1 MHTEK
6 ECKEE
11 QPVECRV
18 KDITSE
24 LVGKR
29 VSFKG
34 WVYKIHTLKT
44 KTFIDVYSAESTV
57 KCVYALEK
65 KIPLTKFTSV
75 EIVGKVKPNFTRDVY
90 DCEVHV
96 EDIKVFGGVPAP
108 TDLPYNEETKVDQ
121 LFEFGHLT
129 IREPK
134 RAAVMKVRA
143 EILRIIRE
151 YYRTREYTEVTPP
164 TLVQTQVEGGSTL
177 FKLDY
182 FGEPAFLT
190 QSSQLYLET
199 VAPVFG
205 QVYCIASSYRAE
217 SSHTRRHL
225 SEYTH
230 VEAELAWISFEG
242 LLSEIE
248 DLIIAL
254 CRGFNEICVPILKKY
269 KLDANEVPVP
279 KKPFTRV
286 SHREAID
293 HLNKIGFMKKAEDG
307 STSPYTYEDDIP
319 DEPERQVCK
328 DLGKGFPIF
337 FTRFPAMMKSFY
349 MEKSGNGLT
358 DSCDLLY
365 PGVGEIIG
373 GSMRLW
379 KHEELLQGFKNEGI
393 DPAPYRFYTDQARY
407 GPCPHGGY
415 GLGLERILLGFM
427 PTLINSVKMACLYPR
442 YSGRCTP

>member
-1 MHTEK
+1 MKLEQGTSSETLA
-6 ECKEE
+6 CK
-11 QPVECRV
+11 VE
-18 KDITSE
+18 DITTDFI
-24 LVGKR
+24 GKK
-29 VSFKG
+29 VAFSG
-34 WVYKIHTLKT
+34 WVYKVHTLKT
-44 KTFIDVYSAESTV
+44 KMFIEVYAAEHLV
-57 KCVYALEK
+57 KCVYALEERV
-65 KIPLTKFTSV
+65 PLTKFTSV
-75 EIVGKVKPNFTRDVY
+75 QIVGTVKTNFTKDLHS
-90 DCEVHV
+90 CEVHV
-96 EDIKVFGGVPAP
+96 EKLEVFGGKPAP
-108 TDLPYNEETKVDQ
+108 GELPYNEETKVDQ
-121 LFEFGHLT
+121 LFSFGHLT

-143 EILRIIRE
+143 EILRIARE
-151 YYRTREYTEVTPP
+151 HYYSRKYTEVTPP

-199 VAPVFG
+199 VAPVYG

-230 VEAELAWISFEG
+230 VEAEVAWITFDD

-254 CRGFNEICVPILKKY
+254 TEGFNKTCVPILQKY
-269 KLDANEVPVP
+269 KLAAEEIPVP
-279 KKPFTRV
+279 SKPFKRIT
-286 SHREAID
+286 HAEAID
-293 HLNKIGFMKKAEDG
+293 HLRKLGIQKRDEEGRSSDF
-307 STSPYTYEDDIP
+307 TYDDDIP
-319 DEPERQVCK
+319 DEPERRVCK
-328 DLGKGFPIF
+328 DLGNGLPMFL
-337 FTRFPAMMKSFY
+337 TRFPAHMKSFY
-349 MEKSGNGLT
+349 MERYGDGLT
-358 DSCDLLY
+358 NSCDLLY
-365 PGVGEIIG
+365 PGVGEIVG

-379 KHEELLQGFKNEGI
+379 SHEELLEGFEREGI
-393 DPAPYRFYTDQARY
+393 DPKPYKFYTDQALY

-427 PTLINSVKMACLYPR
+427 PALIDSVKLACLYPR